1 MKITTQLTS
10 LALLT
15 ALSCSV
21 ASAAN
26 IEYNFETGANISP
39 AAQNATTVYTAPDV
53 NTFGTGI
60 TVSNFNLEDRNG
72 VDYSR
77 FVDLG
82 GGSVEAAVGTANNSY
97 YQASF
102 TLTIDDTVT
111 VDLSSLTFDSSFRF
125 TGTNISVIEPDFFIT
140 VDGVQGVTQ
149 NFDWNHAHTAS
160 NPDYQSNTGI
170 AANLAGLTSLTDTEV
185 TFTWALGV
193 NKNNSFANAALGLDN
208 ISLTGTVVPEPGT
221 YALLAGC
228 LALAAVMIR
237 RRR

>member
-111 VDLSSLTFDSSFRF
+111 VDLTGLTFDSSF
-125 TGTNISVIEPDFFIT
+125 FFANAGAST
-140 VDGVQGVTQ
+140 VQPIFSTTVGGVQGGTQ
-149 NFDWNHAHTAS
+149 SFDWGFVQGTN
-160 NPDYQSNTGI
+160 YQVD
-170 AANLAGLTSLTDTEV
+170 ANNVADVSGLTSLTDTTV
-185 TFTWALGV
+185 TFTWAMGV
-193 NKNNSFANAALGLDN
+193 DRNNSFANAALGLDN